1 MKDSTALGHEARTT
15 TSFYHHADAFN
26 TAASTTASA
35 AVCWY
40 LVDQAKHPDVLRV
53 LFEHDPVPV
62 YDLLYIHSQ
71 FRKQAFDGPLLIKPT
86 TSQSE
91 KWLHNWM
98 AEAKALAL
106 QGPLL
111 TLKDMRNHLISL
123 NTVRTPHGDSLFRYS
138 DTTTFGS
145 LGASLSHH
153 QRLRVLGPLTAIHG
167 CYAGTNWL
175 LKKNQPSAGPHDSTG
190 QNPLPLELT
199 QENLASVEA
208 YRCNLLAKCLANN
221 NNIDTQTVSDWFQQL
236 KTLGAPSEQGLVEGV
251 EVFIAKGFTRA
262 LSETD
267 LATIHKARQEACW
280 SGTLDALATLTQL
293 QEGT

>member
-1 MKDSTALGHEARTT
+1 MKDSTALGHKARIT
-15 TSFYHHADAFN
+15 TSFYHHADAFS
-26 TAASTTASA
+26 TAASA
-35 AVCWY
+35 AACWY
-40 LVDQAKHPDVLRV
+40 LVDQAKHSDVLRV
-53 LFEHDPVPV
+53 LFEHDTVPV
-62 YDLLYIHSQ
+62 YDLPYIHSQ
-71 FRKQAFDGPLLIKPT
+71 FHKQAFDGPLLIKPS

-98 AEAKALAL
+98 AEAKSLAL

-111 TLKDMRNHLISL
+111 TLEDIRNHLISL
-123 NTVRTPHGDSLFRYS
+123 NTIHTPHGDSLFRYS
-138 DTTTFGS
+138 DTATFGS

-167 CYAGTNWL
+167 CYAGTHWS
-175 LKKNQPSAGPHDSTG
+175 LKKDQPSERPHDSTG

-208 YRCNLLAKCLANN
+208 YRCNLLVRGLSNN
-221 NNIDTQTVSDWFQQL
+221 NNIDAQTVSDWFQQL
-236 KTLGAPSEQGLVEGV
+236 KTLGAPSEQGLVEGAGL
-251 EVFIAKGFTRA
+251 FIAQGFTHA

-267 LATIHKARQEACW
+267 LATIHKVRQGACW
-280 SGTLDALATLTQL
+280 SDTLDALATLMQL

>member
-15 TSFYHHADAFN
+15 TSFYHHAGAF
-26 TAASTTASA
+26 SA
-35 AVCWY
+35 AACWY
-40 LVDQAKHPDVLRV
+40 LVDQAKHSDVLRV

-62 YDLLYIHSQ
+62 YDLPYIYSQ
-71 FRKQAFDGPLLIKPT
+71 YREQAFDGPLLIKPT
-86 TSQSE
+86 TRESE
-91 KWLHNWM
+91 KWLHNWL

-111 TLKDMRNHLISL
+111 TLEDIRNHLISL
-123 NTVRTPHGDSLFRYS
+123 NTVRTPYGDGLFRYS
-138 DTTTFGS
+138 DTATFGS

-208 YRCNLLAKCLANN
+208 YRCNLLAKGLADNHN
-221 NNIDTQTVSDWFQQL
+221 VEAQTVSGWFQQL
-236 KTLGAPSEQGLVEGV
+236 KILGAPSEQGLEEGV
-251 EVFIAKGFTRA
+251 GLFIAQGFTRA

-267 LATIHKARQEACW
+267 LAAIRKARQGACW
-280 SGTLDALATLTQL
+280 SDTLDALATLTQL